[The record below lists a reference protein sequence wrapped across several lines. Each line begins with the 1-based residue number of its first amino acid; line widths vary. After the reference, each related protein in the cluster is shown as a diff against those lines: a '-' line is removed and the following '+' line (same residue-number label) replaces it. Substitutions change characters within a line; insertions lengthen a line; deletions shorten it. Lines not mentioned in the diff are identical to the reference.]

1 LQQASEPGEIT
12 KLLESARR
20 GEADSLDRLLEAVYP
35 WLRSIAGNLM
45 RGERQGHTLEPTAL
59 AHEAIIRMFLRQ
71 EARYRDR
78 SDLAAAAGRQMRRLL
93 IDHARRRLAERRGGG
108 AGMAEYTGFEKASS
122 ADLETWL
129 LLDNLLDQLK
139 SFDPRAA
146 EIVDLRFFC
155 GLSREEIAG
164 RLDINVRTVQRDWE
178 AARAWLLAA
187 VGRLADAR
195 GSETPTEP
203 RPSERGSER

>member
-1 LQQASEPGEIT
+1 MQQASEPGEIT
-12 KLLESARR
+12 RLLESTRR
-20 GEADSLDRLLEAVYP
+20 GEPDSLDRLLEAVYP

-59 AHEAIIRMFLRQ
+59 VHEAIIRMFLRQ
-71 EARYRDR
+71 EAQYRDR

-108 AGMAEYTGFEKASS
+108 AGTAEYTGFEKASS

-129 LLDNLLDQLK
+129 LLDSLLDQLK

-146 EIVDLRFFC
+146 EIVELRFFC

-164 RLDINVRTVQRDWE
+164 RLNINVRTVQRDWE
-178 AARAWLLAA
+178 AARAWLLSA
-187 VGRLADAR
+187 VGPLDGGR

-203 RPSERGSER
+203 RPSGSGSEP